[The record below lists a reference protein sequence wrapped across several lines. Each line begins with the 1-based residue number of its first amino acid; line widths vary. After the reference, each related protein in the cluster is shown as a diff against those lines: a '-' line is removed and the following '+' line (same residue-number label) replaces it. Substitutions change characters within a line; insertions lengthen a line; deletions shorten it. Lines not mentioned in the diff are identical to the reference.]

1 MTLGK
6 FLVLLIVGSLA
17 GSLAGRV
24 ATFTREGFGRWINL
38 AVGMVGALVGN
49 LLFWMLHIDFGLG
62 ELKVTFEDLIAAFT
76 GSLLCIAGWWG
87 WRWYKGKSAA
97 EPK

>member
-6 FLVLLIVGSLA
+6 FVVLLIVGSLA

-24 ATFTREGFGRWINL
+24 ATFTRTGYGRWINL

-49 LLFWMLHIDFGLG
+49 LLFWMLHIDLGLG
-62 ELKVTFEDLIAAFT
+62 ELKVTGDDLVAAFT
-76 GSLLCIAGWWG
+76 GSLLCIAGWWIVK
-87 WRWYKGKSAA
+87 WRRGKQEAQG
-97 EPK
+97 

>member
-6 FLVLLIVGSLA
+6 FIVLLIVGGFA

-24 ATFTREGFGRWINL
+24 ATFSKTGFGRWINL

-49 LLFWMLHIDFGLG
+49 LLFWMLHIDLGLG
-62 ELKVTFEDLIAAFT
+62 ELQVTFQDLIAAFT
-76 GSLLCIAGWWG
+76 GSLLCIAIWWG
-87 WRWYKGKSAA
+87 VRWWKSRQEAQG
-97 EPK
+97 